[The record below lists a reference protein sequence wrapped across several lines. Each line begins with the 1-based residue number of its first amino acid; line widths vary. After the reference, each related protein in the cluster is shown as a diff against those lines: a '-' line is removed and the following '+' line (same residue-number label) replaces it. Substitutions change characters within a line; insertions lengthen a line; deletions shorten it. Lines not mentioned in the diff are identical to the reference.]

1 MSRIGFYQAE
11 YNLENFGNGKATRN
25 PIDFVSVKSNKNNSL
40 EHFQFFM
47 SYFFLKK

>member
-11 YNLENFGNGKATRN
+11 YNLGNFGTGKAMRN

-47 SYFFLKK
+47 GYIVLKK